1 MFCGIFIFFGGHA
14 DQTKSEN
21 QNHPRKFVEQLV
33 DISWMKGDKITH
45 TNLCGH
51 MQCVHM
57 S

>member
-21 QNHPRKFVEQLV
+21 QNHPQKFVEQLV
-33 DISWMKGDKITH
+33 DISWMNGDKITR
-45 TNLCGH
+45 TNPCGH